1 MVAVK
6 IKYKGIDESV
16 KGDLRVLRRFQ
27 PLFKLIYKNHNIKGI
42 TDFYA
47 STVETE
53 CDFRNEANNIPMVS
67 RLFINQPDIHVPE
80 VYEDLST
87 KNIITTE
94 FFDAESL
101 YDYLERVDDEKKDK
115 IVEKLKRYYYYV
127 LDNGGLIQ
135 LDPHFGNFLVKN
147 DELICVDFG
156 SYTRVNEDT
165 AKIFRAMVKY
175 SREQDSLA
183 MYKLLCEAGILKKS
197 KISLAQFE
205 KLLAPA
211 LFRPFALNK
220 EGIRNIFQS
229 YEDQLKEPLRGGVV
243 DSRPDL
249 PFLWFTYLI
258 FLSLFERVDNNDY

>member
-1 MVAVK
+1 M
-6 IKYKGIDESV
+6 
-16 KGDLRVLRRFQ
+16 
-27 PLFKLIYKNHNIKGI
+27 
-42 TDFYA
+42 
-47 STVETE
+47 
-53 CDFRNEANNIPMVS
+53 FR
-67 RLFINQPDIHVPE
+67 E

-165 AKIFRAMVKY
+165 AKILG
-175 SREQDSLA
+175 Q
-183 MYKLLCEAGILKKS
+183 
-197 KISLAQFE
+197 
-205 KLLAPA
+205 
-211 LFRPFALNK
+211 
-220 EGIRNIFQS
+220 
-229 YEDQLKEPLRGGVV
+229 
-243 DSRPDL
+243 
-249 PFLWFTYLI
+249 W
-258 FLSLFERVDNNDY
+258 